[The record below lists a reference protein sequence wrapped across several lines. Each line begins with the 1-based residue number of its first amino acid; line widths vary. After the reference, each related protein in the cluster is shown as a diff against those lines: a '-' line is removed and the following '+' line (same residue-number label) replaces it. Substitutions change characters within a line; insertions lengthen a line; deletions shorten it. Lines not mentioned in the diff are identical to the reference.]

1 VTEEIWEKLPG
12 TQGSIMQASWPRPD
26 EQLAAAADL
35 DNAEAQMGLIMDVI
49 TAVRNI
55 RGEMNLG
62 PSVKLEVTVITPDA
76 GQQTVIGDH
85 RDIIINLARLASL
98 KVGAEEQRSPTAATA
113 IAADATV
120 LVELKG
126 VIDFAQEEQRLQ
138 KEIGKLEKELIGI
151 GKKLNNE
158 GFLSKAPADVVENV
172 RARQTDLLEKQEK
185 LQKTLAR
192 VKSFI

>member
-1 VTEEIWEKLPG
+1 
-12 TQGSIMQASWPRPD
+12 
-26 EQLAAAADL
+26 
-35 DNAEAQMGLIMDVI
+35 
-49 TAVRNI
+49 
-55 RGEMNLG
+55 
-62 PSVKLEVTVITPDA
+62 
-76 GQQTVIGDH
+76 
-85 RDIIINLARLASL
+85 
-98 KVGAEEQRSPTAATA
+98 
-113 IAADATV
+113 
-120 LVELKG
+120 LKG